1 MDVQTR
7 GGEMGGETQNW
18 PTIAAAFEAA
28 EKDSSI
34 WKISWDNKETNER
47 VRLVRSTGGILGDNW
62 VYSPIVVNVNALSE
76 QEASDIDEELFPP
89 EMKSIE

>member
-7 GGEMGGETQNW
+7 GNGECLLW

-47 VRLVRSTGGILGDNW
+47 VRLVRSTGGILGDLW
-62 VYSPIVVNVNALSE
+62 VYSPILINVDALSE
-76 QEASDIDEELFPP
+76 KEANEIDEELFPP
-89 EMKSIE
+89 EMKPIE